1 MFSQK
6 WKIGLT
12 IIAVILLSFLDS
24 IIPPFGVPLAL
35 SAIFIIYRW
44 KKLPIKL
51 LGFFK
56 PQSWL
61 KIVLIGLVVG
71 IFIQV
76 FDTYILTPVYELIG
90 IRTADL
96 SSYDSIVG
104 NNSML
109 FLLLAI
115 SWTTAGLGEELIY
128 RSFFLGQ
135 IVAFFEGS
143 KGKWIIGLTL
153 SSIIFG
159 LLHFPQGTAGIISTG
174 IAGFIIGL
182 VYLKTNRNI
191 WAAYFT
197 HAIAN
202 TIAVLIIYSG
212 LYKLL

>member
-24 IIPPFGVPLAL
+24 IIPSFGVPLAL
-35 SAIFIIYRW
+35 SVIFIIYRW

-51 LGFFK
+51 LGFFRPK
-56 PQSWL
+56 SWL

-104 NNSML
+104 NKSML

-128 RSFFLGQ
+128 RSFFLWQ
-135 IVAFFEGS
+135 IVAFFEDS
-143 KGKWIIGLTL
+143 KGKWIIDLTL
-153 SSIIFG
+153 SSILFG
-159 LLHFPQGTAGIISTG
+159 MLHFPQGTAGIISTG

-212 LYKLL
+212 LHKLL